1 MLTITL
7 LVLIIA
13 LPLLYVV
20 TVRTQGLITFWQA
33 SFDKNIIETPTRYL
47 FTAQTLALFSAVIIC
62 VVYLQGSDV
71 IKATVFALFT
81 IVVENREFHAHSRR
95 LFLLTNNEAI
105 LFSVQ
110 SVIFKFFCVT
120 FHITI
125 ITLPLML
132 MFLAGEAG
140 FEPTIIVLETI
151 VLPLHYSPIWCR
163 PFIGSLA

>member
-7 LVLIIA
+7 LVPIVA
-13 LPLLYVV
+13 FPLLYVV

-47 FTAQTLALFSAVIIC
+47 FTAQTLALFGAVIIY

-71 IKATVFALFT
+71 IKVTVFALFT
-81 IVVENREFHAHSRR
+81 IVVENREFHTHSHC

-120 FHITI
+120 LHITI

-132 MFLAGEAG
+132 MFLAGPLG
-140 FEPTIIVLETI
+140 FKPRTSVLETD
-151 VLPLHYSPIWCR
+151 VLDRCYYRPILLS
-163 PFIGSLA
+163 FVDLY